1 MLKKTLS
8 LKLVSARLGMFAA
21 LILSVGGIVVGA
33 DPIKFST
40 IASAKEMAEEISAK
54 VALVEKSL
62 ADEATYNKDK
72 KKTLPREAGT
82 IAVLAQAV
90 AEHDEDSDL
99 KKTAPDVREG
109 AIALAKAGSY
119 DDAKKALEAIKGA
132 VGGKS
137 NGAKPEA
144 EWNKL
149 LDMDSM
155 MAEVQSRNSKLSRLK
170 RKFPEDTTEAVR
182 HAQVL
187 ALLAVPMAADTHEVK
202 DASKTGDWVAQ
213 AKAMQEAMNQTA
225 AALKAKDADAFK
237 KAFADAAQSCNKCHE
252 QFRDH

>member
-1 MLKKTLS
+1 MLKNA
-8 LKLVSARLGMFAA
+8 VSFNLGLLA
-21 LILSVGGIVVGA
+21 LILSIGGNVAGA
-33 DPIKFST
+33 EPVKFST

-62 ADEATYNKDK
+62 ADEESYNKDK
-72 KKTLPREAGT
+72 KRTLPREAGT

-119 DDAKKALEAIKGA
+119 DDAKKALESIKSA
-132 VGGKS
+132 VGGTS

-144 EWNKL
+144 EWNAL
-149 LDMDSM
+149 ISMDSM
-155 MAEVQSRNSKLSRLK
+155 MAEVQSRNAKLSRLK
-170 RKFPEDTTEAVR
+170 RKFPDDTTEAVR

-202 DASKTGDWVAQ
+202 DAAKTGDWVAQ
-213 AKAMQEAMNQTA
+213 AKAMQDAMTETA

-237 KAFADAAQSCNKCHE
+237 KAFANAAQSCNKCHE
-252 QFRDH
+252 EFRDH